1 MGTMMKMTEIKGNG
15 KRRVLMKR
23 TLTRMLS
30 RTRRILKK
38 WRSMLTRTMMRTTMM
53 KMIQSLKREASGS
66 ENRQKHLRGSQVR
79 EAAKEEVEFRPRTM
93 NLTMGTRKEE
103 RRRNQGFKQRR
114 RKRRSQSRTLEA
126 MTTLEAV

>member
-1 MGTMMKMTEIKGNG
+1 MGMTEIKGNG

-23 TLTRMLS
+23 TSTGMLS
-30 RTRRILKK
+30 
-38 WRSMLTRTMMRTTMM
+38 RTMMRTTMM

-66 ENRQKHLRGSQVR
+66 ESRQKHLRGSQVR

-114 RKRRSQSRTLEA
+114 RRKRRSQSRTLEA
-126 MTTLEAV
+126 MTTL

>member
-1 MGTMMKMTEIKGNG
+1 
-15 KRRVLMKR
+15 
-23 TLTRMLS
+23 
-30 RTRRILKK
+30 
-38 WRSMLTRTMMRTTMM
+38 MM

-114 RKRRSQSRTLEA
+114 RRKRRSQRERKQTKAFEGESSARSSKRGSRIP
-126 MTTLEAV
+126 